1 MTCPV
6 SMETSVMPYTA
17 PRIREDMEFQKLV
30 SCWPVS
36 GAGPR
41 WGPCS
46 PYTLLQTEMPIGAV
60 CLSYHSGGNPWSFCP
75 TLPMLPIG
83 TSTPKKRSLAPNLME
98 KGLMVL
104 RSVASRDYQAP
115 EWKLRQKQRS
125 LSKSAQAI
133 SSYYR
138 KMSESRQDASAED
151 TNFVSGMEEL
161 RKAFLMRPGC
171 PQFSTR
177 ATSMSHFGSATTVA
191 LPEELCVSPRT
202 WRKRDDSFDS
212 QQGSDVKADGH
223 LLPFSKSACEFNY
236 LRKKSEELSPVTSTS
251 VLEQSHPTKRIPWY
265 ISVIHEKDR
274 CLFTLGEEVQRLSEL
289 QVQVQKKDEEILAL
303 QEEREALKRQ
313 LKYLLKSKGEEASG
327 YQGMRERSSES
338 APKAVGRLSILKS
351 FFRDEEEQHCLRQMQ
366 EEYAVSDRGKD
377 LEAGGV
383 EEEESLEGEAERAAD
398 KGAQDREGGTG
409 SAQEERGQ
417 EEEEEVE
424 LEEEKEVQE
433 EEDADANLG
442 RKRTW
447 SLDEVFEQELMA
459 QLEEY
464 EQVIQEFQFE
474 LEITKTRYSLAIGV
488 ITSLQRQVDFQ
499 ESQLQKINT
508 ENEMLEKELRERKR
522 QLQAMSDKFSNL
534 REDKKH
540 TEMMGLIE
548 KDNRLLRQLE
558 RLRNKIIQATFST
571 SGIKSLA
578 TEISD
583 NDILEVLQKIISERT
598 DYYNQLKMKGVKVPP
613 LQQLEILSSVG
624 KPKKPAAK

>member
-1 MTCPV
+1 
-6 SMETSVMPYTA
+6 
-17 PRIREDMEFQKLV
+17 
-30 SCWPVS
+30 
-36 GAGPR
+36 
-41 WGPCS
+41 
-46 PYTLLQTEMPIGAV
+46 MPIGAV

-548 KDNRLLRQLE
+548 KDNHLLRQLSWRPLVGSTPFNTPQE
-558 RLRNKIIQATFST
+558 RKCTTRL
-571 SGIKSLA
+571 L
-578 TEISD
+578 
-583 NDILEVLQKIISERT
+583 
-598 DYYNQLKMKGVKVPP
+598 P
-613 LQQLEILSSVG
+613 LLDPDLT
-624 KPKKPAAK
+624 